1 MGSLSF
7 LPPHLLIFLAA
18 NYRSVVL
25 AAYKFLSLLRSSG
38 FDSFHYE
45 ELVKLS
51 HIRFRF
57 QEKRPPD
64 DYATWITEH
73 MAWPVP
79 PELLLA
85 APRLT
90 YSYEDENDR
99 QRGEAKISEYLQSF
113 RVGEGRVVLMAKK
126 DDHIKVQ
133 PDLQWQK
140 EPWYGTEYAV
150 QRWDAEFV
158 NEVRS
163 RVSSSIFFTQFA
175 HRPTE

>member
-1 MGSLSF
+1 
-7 LPPHLLIFLAA
+7 
-18 NYRSVVL
+18 
-25 AAYKFLSLLRSSG
+25 
-38 FDSFHYE
+38 
-45 ELVKLS
+45 
-51 HIRFRF
+51 
-57 QEKRPPD
+57 
-64 DYATWITEH
+64 

-79 PELLLA
+79 RELLLA

-99 QRGEAKISEYLQSF
+99 QRVEAKISEYLQSF

-126 DDHIKVQ
+126 EDHAKVH

-158 NEVRS
+158 NEVRL
-163 RVSSSIFFTQFA
+163 RISSSIFCTQFA